1 MVAKKAPEK
10 SNVSKDD
17 LLKYYREMLLIRRF
31 EEKAGQLYGMGLIGG
46 SLGLDLIA
54 QGAQVRAL
62 VHRPATAERARQR
75 QLATDVS
82 TDPGVLEGC
91 GLVVL
96 ALPLDRLLD
105 LSQELV
111 AALPPEAYL
120 WFKTLHIVGVVVWFA
135 GLFYLVRLFIY
146 HREAEELEESLRP
159 AFQAQYGLM
168 ERRLANI
175 ITTPGMV
182 VAVVC
187 AAGLLSVNPA
197 WLQQGWM
204 HAKLAFVAALL
215 ATCLRAL
222 QATRGLQ
229 DGMATAALL
238 VACLLVSLLP
248 CPLRP
253 PN

>member
-1 MVAKKAPEK
+1 MP
-10 SNVSKDD
+10 
-17 LLKYYREMLLIRRF
+17 LLTL
-31 EEKAGQLYGMGLIGG
+31 
-46 SLGLDLIA
+46 SW
-54 QGAQVRAL
+54 
-62 VHRPATAERARQR
+62 PA
-75 QLATDVS
+75 
-82 TDPGVLEGC
+82 
-91 GLVVL
+91 
-96 ALPLDRLLD
+96 
-105 LSQELV
+105 
-111 AALPPEAYL
+111 EAYL

-146 HREAEELEESLRP
+146 HREAEGLEESLRP

-215 ATCLRAL
+215 AYHAFCYRLMGQLNRGTCSWSPKQLRAL
-222 QATRGLQ
+222 NELPTL
-229 DGMATAALL
+229 LL
-238 VACLLVSLLP
+238 VIVVMLVVFKSQFPTGAATWFIVALVVFMAASIQFYARWRR
-248 CPLRP
+248 LRAERLSP
-253 PN
+253 SA